1 MWTKIRYSWISTK
14 LFFEKL
20 GTILEKVWL
29 SLILKQQDKM
39 KKVVLFLALIL
50 ALIYCPVNATKRMT
64 SIEPVGEIPFT
75 IGNDGR
81 IYVTAFVNGSESLSV
96 LGRFLRFLRLII
108 EKVLFLLGL
117 IIEKVYPPSEIRKM
131 SGVI

>member
-1 MWTKIRYSWISTK
+1 
-14 LFFEKL
+14 
-20 GTILEKVWL
+20 
-29 SLILKQQDKM
+29 M

-108 EKVLFLLGL
+108 EKVLFLLVFIIEKVLFLLVL